1 MLLNLYLAVL
11 TGCLLYALWHRRS
24 LDGPFK
30 WLFALI
36 CITWIVEAIGYWG
49 LVTGRN
55 SNVVFHIFQPTEY
68 ALLASFFAGYFAKTR
83 TTQLAHVSIIS
94 FAIFCF
100 IDALFIEK
108 INAINSLS
116 FSVEAILLILWCAY
130 YFYALYKQDEV
141 LHIRQIPEFWICT
154 GILFFQ
160 TGAFFLMGL
169 LNYLTRTSPDVATKL
184 YNINHLLNILLY
196 SLYTIGFVC
205 KVGQKESLL

>member
-1 MLLNLYLAVL
+1 MLLNIYLAVL
-11 TGCLLYALWHRRS
+11 TGCLLYALWHWRS

-49 LVTGRN
+49 LLAGRN
-55 SNVVFHIFQPTEY
+55 HNLVFHIFQPTEY
-68 ALLASFFAGYFAKTR
+68 ALLASFFAGYFAR
-83 TTQLAHVSIIS
+83 PDTTKLAQVSIIS
-94 FAIFCF
+94 FAIFCL
-100 IDALFIEK
+100 INALFNEK
-108 INAINSLS
+108 IDAINSLS
-116 FSVEAILLILWCAY
+116 FSVEAILLIVWSAY
-130 YFYALYKQDEV
+130 YFYDLYKQDEV
-141 LHIRQIPEFWICT
+141 LHIRQLPEFWICT

-169 LNYLTRTSPDVATKL
+169 LNYLTRTSPDVATEL
-184 YNINHLLNILLY
+184 YSINHLLNILLY